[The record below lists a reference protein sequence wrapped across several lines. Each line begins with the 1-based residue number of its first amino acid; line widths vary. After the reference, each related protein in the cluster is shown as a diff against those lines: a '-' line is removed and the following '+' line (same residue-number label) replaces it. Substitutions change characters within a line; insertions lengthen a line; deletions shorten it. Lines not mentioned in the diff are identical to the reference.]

1 MIIAIICIVVGALI
15 GYGVAYTRYGD
26 TKLIDELRHSH
37 KQLQHEYHHLE
48 SQLQEYLEQNKIL
61 KHNAQ
66 NLLDQNEDFAKMV
79 SELSRY
85 YYHIKQWA
93 EKVNE
98 LQNILG
104 IFDAEMESKL
114 SRIQQYEEK
123 EELPV
128 TKPINKQFF

>member
-1 MIIAIICIVVGALI
+1 MV
-15 GYGVAYTRYGD
+15 GYGIAYTRYGD

-48 SQLQEYLEQNKIL
+48 NQLQEYLQQNKIL

-66 NLLDQNEDFAKMV
+66 SLLDQNEDFAKMV

-85 YYHIKQWA
+85 YYHIKQGA
-93 EKVNE
+93 AKVQE

-104 IFDAEMESKL
+104 IYDDEMETKL
-114 SRIQQYEEK
+114 SHLDTDLSAYEIPEK
-123 EELPV
+123 PAG
-128 TKPINKQFF
+128 KQFF